1 MKKKL
6 DYKEQLKSPKWQKK
20 RLEIMQ
26 RDNFTCQICG
36 ETEKQLH
43 VHHLTYLPGRN
54 IWDYSAKH
62 LITVCEE
69 CHEFEHGKSEVLNL
83 PILLHDIGCC
93 GITTYEVTKLLEE
106 LIGDDSIMLKL
117 IETYEKEYENNEVCN
132 NLKRLYNRRRQLEK
146 EIDFMHNSYVKD

>member
-1 MKKKL
+1 MKKKI

-43 VHHLTYLPGRN
+43 VHHLAYLPGRN
-54 IWDYSAKH
+54 IWDYSAQH

-69 CHEFEHGKSEVLNL
+69 CHEFEHGKSEAYNL
-83 PILLHDIGCC
+83 SLLLQDIGCC
-93 GITTYEVTKLLEE
+93 GITIYEVTKLLEE
-106 LIGDDSIMLKL
+106 LVGDDSIMLTL
-117 IETYEKEYENNEVCN
+117 IEAYEKTY
-132 NLKRLYNRRRQLEK
+132 KTTKYA
-146 EIDFMHNSYVKD
+146 IY